1 MLKYIGGLSWSYD
14 EKYVTYVAHPKKPK
28 SQTSFEAPY
37 KSNKFEYEENWGEKL
52 ESISSLVICI
62 VDIQTGRYM
71 SLRMLILEI
80 FSSSS
85 SSSLHTY
92 IIINNINKYIY
103 IYIYIY
109 ITGKID
115 VLDELSQGNSD
126 CIGSPSFSPTNNYG
140 LVYTGTTVSTLSY
153 SYWSF
158 LRDNEYY

>member
-1 MLKYIGGLSWSYD
+1 MLKYVGGLSWSYD

-71 SLRMLILEI
+71 SLRKLIPEI
-80 FSSSS
+80 LSSSSS

-92 IIINNINKYIY
+92 IIINNINNINKCIY
-103 IYIYIY
+103 
-109 ITGKID
+109 
-115 VLDELSQGNSD
+115 V
-126 CIGSPSFSPTNNYG
+126 
-140 LVYTGTTVSTLSY
+140 
-153 SYWSF
+153 
-158 LRDNEYY
+158 